1 MFTKLQ
7 TASRRWAVILVL
19 LVAGVSRGYAQYT
32 EAALVAAITANSI
45 ALGDEISR
53 TNNLQSATLGQN
65 TIIAGLLD
73 NILDYEKK
81 MYNYLSEAQSAVT
94 SAYTIVRCINL
105 GGDIVSELA
114 ACSREAVD
122 HPQGL
127 LVSSMLTSQYSDI
140 VQEASA
146 LVAYIAPVVKASG
159 DNNLLNSA
167 ERLRILNSVS
177 SRLYN
182 LYAAVCRMKQNIMRM
197 RWAHLVRTVS
207 PELYRDFMDT
217 GSAYDKSVTRINQA
231 IRRLD

>member
-7 TASRRWAVILVL
+7 TASRRWAVILLL

-105 GGDIVSELA
+105 GGDIEIGRASCRERVSL
-114 ACSREAVD
+114 CV
-122 HPQGL
+122 
-127 LVSSMLTSQYSDI
+127 
-140 VQEASA
+140 
-146 LVAYIAPVVKASG
+146 
-159 DNNLLNSA
+159 
-167 ERLRILNSVS
+167 
-177 SRLYN
+177 
-182 LYAAVCRMKQNIMRM
+182 
-197 RWAHLVRTVS
+197 
-207 PELYRDFMDT
+207 
-217 GSAYDKSVTRINQA
+217 
-231 IRRLD
+231 